1 MRLKI
6 RWHECPASFT
16 GRGESA
22 LTNGLVLIGDVPVRD
37 FAGVELC
44 ERGLVLNPTSMM
56 TSGPGTGESVPK
68 TDSKSLSL
76 LHVR

>member
-1 MRLKI
+1 MLSKI

-22 LTNGLVLIGDVPVRD
+22 LTTGLVLIGDAPVRD
-37 FAGVELC
+37 FSSVDRC
-44 ERGLVLNPTSMM
+44 ERELVLNSTSVM
-56 TSGPGTGESVPK
+56 TSGPWSGEPVQDA
-68 TDSKSLSL
+68 DSKSPSQ

>member
-1 MRLKI
+1 MLLKI

-22 LTNGLVLIGDVPVRD
+22 LINGLDLIGDAPDRGFSTVGRYVR
-37 FAGVELC
+37 E
-44 ERGLVLNPTSMM
+44 LVLNSTAAM
-56 TSGPGTGESVPK
+56 TSGPRTGESV
-68 TDSKSLSL
+68 TREDSKSPSL

>member
-1 MRLKI
+1 MLSKI

-22 LTNGLVLIGDVPVRD
+22 LTNGLVLIGDVSVCD
-37 FAGVELC
+37 SSNVEQRKQ
-44 ERGLVLNPTSMM
+44 ELVLDSTSVMAP
-56 TSGPGTGESVPK
+56 GPGTGESVPGA
-68 TDSKSLSL
+68 DSRSLSL